1 MLTNKVKKCLLTVV
15 AVTFIAAAVPVFAI
29 EDSIAYEFNLKTGYA
44 NAYSEGRY
52 RQTTNLQNK
61 WKVDMRYHSRGTTKR
76 ATYWLAR
83 TGDKERV
90 SETVDATASSSKRY
104 LPAWKGASQCNVC
117 LGCENYDNATAT
129 VSGYWDEEVD

>member
-1 MLTNKVKKCLLTVV
+1 MLTNKMKKGLLV
-15 AVTFIAAAVPVFAI
+15 AVATTFIMAAVPVFAI
-29 EDSIAYEFNLKTGYA
+29 EDDIPYEFNLKTGYV
-44 NAYSEGRY
+44 NEYSDGRY
-52 RQTTNLQNK
+52 RQTTNLENK
-61 WKVDMRYHSRGTTKR
+61 WKVDMQYHSRGSTKR

-90 SETVDATASSSKRY
+90 SNTVDVTASSSVRY

-129 VSGYWDEEVD
+129 VSGYWDEEVN